1 MKVCRGGEGEGEN
14 VKPEGTRSYLRAA
27 WRTVPPFLTKEKKE
41 RAREGMG
48 RRGRRG
54 WRGGR
59 RGGRGRGGGVGKRG
73 RKSGRQKTLVV
84 DYVISDCF
92 FSCPPPS
99 PPSSSF
105 PPSPPPPPLYLHA
118 GQGG

>member
-59 RGGRGRGGGVGKRG
+59 RRGRGRGAESERE
-73 RKSGRQKTLVV
+73 RKKEWKAKNT
-84 DYVISDCF
+84 C
-92 FSCPPPS
+92 C
-99 PPSSSF
+99 
-105 PPSPPPPPLYLHA
+105 
-118 GQGG
+118 